1 LLTATRL
8 IEPKRIVYA
17 IRASTL
23 DTVVLAITAVSALAL
38 GLDEA
43 ILIGVAI
50 SVLIFVPRAARLKAG
65 ELVVD
70 DEGVV
75 REKLTDDPPC
85 TSFLLYDLEGE
96 LFFGAAPELER
107 YFAELTRRARAEKIN
122 YIVLRVKRVR
132 NPDVVCLER
141 LEHFL
146 KSSESISITVLL
158 AGV

>member
-1 LLTATRL
+1 MLTATRL

-50 SVLIFVPRAARLKAG
+50 SVLIFVPRAAKLKAG

-75 REKLTDDPPC
+75 REKLTDGPPC